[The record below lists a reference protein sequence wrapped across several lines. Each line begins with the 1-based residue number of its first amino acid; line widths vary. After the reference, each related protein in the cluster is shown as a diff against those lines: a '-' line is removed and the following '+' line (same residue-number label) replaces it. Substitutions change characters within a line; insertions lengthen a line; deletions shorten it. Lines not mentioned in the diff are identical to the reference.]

1 MSAAMAKI
9 RDLKLELIDQSRR
22 NGGADIRV
30 TYQAELTPLER
41 HFTGLRFKEKIQL
54 CGAYSLDPE
63 DFLYE
68 LATQTFAGKD
78 SGIVHRERIATVC
91 DDILDERG
99 RLQPS
104 DQVYAKVWVT
114 PVLPEADFQTSSPL
128 VHTF

>member
-1 MSAAMAKI
+1 MAKI
-9 RDLKLELIDQSRR
+9 RDLKLELIDRSRR
-22 NGGADIRV
+22 NGRADIRV

-41 HFTGLRFKEKIQL
+41 HLTGLRFKEKIQL

-68 LATQTFAGKD
+68 LAPQTFAGRD
-78 SGIVHRERIATVC
+78 RDTVRRERIATVC
-91 DDILDERG
+91 DDILDQNG
-99 RLQPS
+99 RLRPS

-114 PVLPEADFQTSSPL
+114 PVLPEADIQTSRPL